1 MSIFKTRYR
10 VVQRKN
16 TPHGQFRIEVSKPSD
31 FWVWKEYESYATC
44 QTLDVYVCSMG
55 ICFSWYHVVYAH
67 GRS

>member
-31 FWVWKEYESYATC
+31 FWVWKDYESYATC
-44 QTLDVYVCSMG
+44 LTLDEAKTKIANIKDSL
-55 ICFSWYHVVYAH
+55 FSEVVYKE
-67 GRS
+67 